1 VGVQRDQVLRAAA
14 VGLVLYGLLGFALLL
29 LGFSI
34 VWQTFDRID
43 QLRGSL
49 SGQRQ
54 GLVGAL
60 RATSTTLGSTATGL
74 DNVEKTLGDA
84 RESSASAAEL
94 ARGMSKTMADLA
106 GAAQVQVLGFQP
118 FGELGQ
124 GFSQASAQ
132 TLQLGDDLERTSRS
146 LGQNAGDIRAISANL
161 AEVRGHVDVV
171 ARAFEATPL
180 LGGSPGDLQP
190 FKLAIYGLLLWL
202 AGQALV
208 SVLLGAAL
216 FDRSHR
222 RIRAHRLASRALPSP
237 EADGQN
243 AIAPAGGRES
253 GAA

>member
-1 VGVQRDQVLRAAA
+1 VQRDQVLRAAA

-34 VWQTFDRID
+34 VWQTFDGIE

-60 RATSTTLGSTATGL
+60 RATTTTLGSTATGF
-74 DNVEKTLGDA
+74 DNIEKTLGDA
-84 RESSASAAEL
+84 RESSARAAEL
-94 ARGMSKTMADLA
+94 ARGMSQTMTDLA
-106 GAAQVQVLGFQP
+106 GAAQVQVFGFQP
-118 FGELGQ
+118 FGQLGQ
-124 GFSQASAQ
+124 GFSQAGAQ
-132 TLQLGDDLERTSRS
+132 MLQLGDDLERTSRS
-146 LGQNAGDIRAISANL
+146 LGQNAGDIRTIRANL
-161 AEVRGHVDVV
+161 VDVRGHVDVV
-171 ARAFEATPL
+171 ARAFEATPM

-208 SVLLGAAL
+208 SVLLGAVL

-237 EADGQN
+237 EGDAQG
-243 AIAPAGGRES
+243 AIVAGRGRDTD
-253 GAA
+253 AA